1 MSDITTIDLNG
12 TTYEVGSNKG
22 LTDGIKNALI
32 ILGQSVSYKDAT
44 GKNAYA
50 NLVSE
55 LTADELSYTSL
66 CENYS
71 PNLASF
77 SFPTVYVDFDAGDY
91 IEAVIDRS
99 AYTQR
104 GGNLLSIGTAID
116 TWGGWCYH
124 IPAYPSDEPV
134 PYPGGQQ
141 TLSLNVFAGSTSARS
156 VVYLDNEEDYL
167 VFQIKNT
174 GLYVNGVKIFADD
187 DANEL
192 AWLSHYTPST
202 GITIGSTQGNVR
214 SDALYKYVR
223 IYRGA

>member
-1 MSDITTIDLNG
+1 MSTIKSIDVNG
-12 TTYEVGSNKG
+12 ATYDVGGNKG

-32 ILGQSVSYKDAT
+32 ILGQSVSYKDST
-44 GKNAYA
+44 GQNAYA
-50 NLVSE
+50 NLVGE

-71 PNLASF
+71 PNLAKF

-99 AYTQR
+99 AYTQEE
-104 GGNLLSIGTAID
+104 GDLLSIGTAID

-124 IPAYPSDEPV
+124 ILALPV
-134 PYPGGQQ
+134 DSESYY

-156 VVYLDNEEDYL
+156 VVYQDNREDYL

-202 GITIGSTQGNVR
+202 GITIGSTQGKTR